1 MSRVGLMPEEGGGS
15 YKLLVCLLAG
25 IGIIIAAAPMAIIVI
40 MSFSA
45 AETSSFPPSEF
56 SLRWYETALTLFSS
70 DESSG
75 SQAVGAALSS
85 SLLVG
90 LVVMVLSVAAC
101 IPLAY
106 ALVRGQRRLRQ
117 SMELLFTL
125 PLVFPLVM
133 LGIAFLLIA
142 ESLRWE
148 LGIWRLIIPHLAL
161 VMPFVLRNCM
171 SAMQSISRETEEA
184 AISLGASPLRA
195 GLDIVVPLM
204 KPGILAGL
212 IFAFIISF
220 NEFTI
225 TFFMY
230 TIDQSTLPIWMYSR
244 TVSSLDPSTLALS
257 VFIILIDLVMIIAID
272 KIIAGRSSLF

>member
-1 MSRVGLMPEEGGGS
+1 MIRVGLLPGEGGGS
-15 YKLLVCLLAG
+15 YRLVVCVLAG
-25 IGIIIAAAPMAIIVI
+25 IGIIIAAAPVVIIFI

-45 AETSSFPPSEF
+45 AETSSFPPREF
-56 SLRWYETALTLFSS
+56 SLRWYEAALALFSS

-75 SQAVGAALSS
+75 SQAVGTALIS
-85 SLLVG
+85 SLQVA
-90 LVVMVLSVAAC
+90 LVVMVLSVTSC

-106 ALVRGQRRLRQ
+106 ALVRGRRGLRQ
-117 SMELLFTL
+117 GMELLFTL

-133 LGIAFLLIA
+133 LGIAFLLLA

-148 LGIWRLIIPHLAL
+148 LGIWRLVIPHLAL
-161 VMPFVLRNCM
+161 VMPFVLRNCL

-195 GLDIVVPLM
+195 GIDIVVPLM

-272 KIIAGRSSLF
+272 KIIAGRASLF